1 MKRFKVIDI
10 ETYLFEFMIELHREI
25 DVLNNK
31 EKTNPEVKIQKAI
44 VYGLLS
50 EIYKIIKD

>member
-1 MKRFKVIDI
+1 LIKELMNFSVIDI

-31 EKTNPEVKIQKAI
+31 EKTNPEVQI
-44 VYGLLS
+44 
-50 EIYKIIKD
+50 

>member
-31 EKTNPEVKIQKAI
+31 EKTNPEVQI
-44 VYGLLS
+44 
-50 EIYKIIKD
+50 